1 MVELV
6 KNTITG
12 HMRTPIRKANDGQ
25 RYARQGRR
33 RQTSSPTTASASSSR
48 PMIRKPVANHQW
60 TNSARGSILRLLQ
73 VLEQA
78 GRHQERKRETDEND
92 VERRL
97 GEQPPEALAMGVQH
111 RQAVGLQEPPDD
123 AGQHGQWTDQVDDDG
138 ARRPARPRCRDLG
151 CVLSFHSSSRKS
163 ASRRSPR
170 AVRAGYAS
178 AGGGR
183 LSNARPKRRRGV
195 ARGGEAPWEPWEQE
209 RDSALYGS
217 GQERV
222 VVGAGIARRRD
233 VPADVEPM
241 GQAAADELDDEREQ
255 GESDSRQKA
264 LVSARPFHA
273 EMVLSRLADRR
284 QRPAA
289 KRPVR
294 AADQWRGSGNR
305 EVPRAD
311 YPTVVRVH
319 PPGDDASKP
328 SSKTR
333 CQVPRQSCAS
343 RNGICSVRGPS
354 KKRTWRS
361 RSGISSGTRRSSK
374 SSRSSKKPVSRSL
387 MRTTPLSSAG
397 ET

>member
-6 KNTITG
+6 KKTITG

-170 AVRAGYAS
+170 AVRAGY
-178 AGGGR
+178 
-183 LSNARPKRRRGV
+183 
-195 ARGGEAPWEPWEQE
+195 
-209 RDSALYGS
+209 
-217 GQERV
+217 
-222 VVGAGIARRRD
+222 
-233 VPADVEPM
+233 
-241 GQAAADELDDEREQ
+241 
-255 GESDSRQKA
+255 
-264 LVSARPFHA
+264 
-273 EMVLSRLADRR
+273 
-284 QRPAA
+284 
-289 KRPVR
+289 
-294 AADQWRGSGNR
+294 
-305 EVPRAD
+305 
-311 YPTVVRVH
+311 PTVVRVH